1 MEEMRFSIDRIDHV
15 QVAAPEGGESEARR
29 FYTGILGLNEIE
41 KPESLK
47 ARGGVW
53 FEFADFQL
61 HVGVEEPFAPAKKA
75 HPAFRVSG
83 FEALKQYLAEKGI
96 ESKPDDSIPGVEL
109 FFISDP
115 LGNRLEF
122 LK

>member
-15 QVAAPEGGESEARR
+15 QVAAPAGGESEARR

-83 FEALKQYLAEKGI
+83 F
-96 ESKPDDSIPGVEL
+96 
-109 FFISDP
+109 
-115 LGNRLEF
+115 
-122 LK
+122 